1 MELRNICKIYH
12 NKNNDV
18 QALKDRNIHIP
29 EKGMTFILGP
39 SGSGK
44 TTLFNMIA
52 GYEPFEKR
60 NREVL
65 DISLACIYKA
75 MN

>member
-1 MELRNICKIYH
+1 
-12 NKNNDV
+12 
-18 QALKDRNIHIP
+18 
-29 EKGMTFILGP
+29 MTFILGP

-44 TTLFNMIA
+44 TMLFNMIA
-52 GYEPFEKR
+52 GYEPFEKG

>member
-1 MELRNICKIYH
+1 
-12 NKNNDV
+12 
-18 QALKDRNIHIP
+18 
-29 EKGMTFILGP
+29 MTFILGP

-44 TTLFNMIA
+44 TMLFNMIA

>member
-1 MELRNICKIYH
+1 MKLNNICKIYH

-18 QALKDRNIHIP
+18 QALKDINIHIS

-44 TTLFNMIA
+44 TTLFNRII
-52 GYEPFEKR
+52 R
-60 NREVL
+60 
-65 DISLACIYKA
+65 YKVFNFSKYSTA
-75 MN
+75 FLYLFIFT

>member
-1 MELRNICKIYH
+1 MKLNNICKIYH

-44 TTLFNMIA
+44 TMLFNMIA
-52 GYEPFEKR
+52 GYEPFEKGD
-60 NREVL
+60 REVL